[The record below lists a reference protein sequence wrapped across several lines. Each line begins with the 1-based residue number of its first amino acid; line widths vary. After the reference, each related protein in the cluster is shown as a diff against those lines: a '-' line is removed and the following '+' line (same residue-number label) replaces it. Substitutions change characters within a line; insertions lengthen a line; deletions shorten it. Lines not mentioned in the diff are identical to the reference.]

1 MFWDY
6 WDGTMDTCSM
16 LPFSLESKTDLST
29 QDLGFATFDTVDKDS
44 KDFDGWKEIK
54 EDSLSDLV
62 SQSMLVSLYEN

>member
-1 MFWDY
+1 M
-6 WDGTMDTCSM
+6 MVAV
-16 LPFSLESKTDLST
+16 SLNGKTDLST
-29 QDLGFATFDTVDKDS
+29 QDLGFVTFDTVDKDS